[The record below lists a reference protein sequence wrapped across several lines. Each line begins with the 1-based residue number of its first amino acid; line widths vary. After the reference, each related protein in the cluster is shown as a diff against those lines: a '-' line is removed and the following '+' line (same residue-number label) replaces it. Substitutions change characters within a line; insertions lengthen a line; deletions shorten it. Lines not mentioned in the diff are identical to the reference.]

1 MEQNAEISTPITPMS
16 DNNKSSSKN
25 GLKITTAIACII
37 AVCGVGFG
45 IYGMIQSSQKDNQIS
60 DLKIEINEKTAKVE
74 ELETKISNLNGKI
87 EELTASIETA
97 SSDTAEQ
104 ASNNSDKTAAI
115 LLGTILGKNDNS
127 TTFKIGDCTAD
138 APSVKC
144 PVTVNGKDALISY
157 NDIDSLLR
165 LTLPNN

>member
-16 DNNKSSSKN
+16 DEHKLSSKN
-25 GLKITTAIACII
+25 GLKITTVIACIV

-60 DLKIEINEKTAKVE
+60 DLKIEINEKAAKAE
-74 ELETKISNLNGKI
+74 ELETKISNLNSKI
-87 EELTASIETA
+87 EEITASTETA
-97 SSDTAEQ
+97 SSDTTEQ
-104 ASNNSDKTAAI
+104 ASSNSDKTAAI
-115 LLGTILGKNDNS
+115 LLETILGKNDNS

-138 APSVKC
+138 GPSVKC

-157 NDIDSLLR
+157 NDVDSLLR